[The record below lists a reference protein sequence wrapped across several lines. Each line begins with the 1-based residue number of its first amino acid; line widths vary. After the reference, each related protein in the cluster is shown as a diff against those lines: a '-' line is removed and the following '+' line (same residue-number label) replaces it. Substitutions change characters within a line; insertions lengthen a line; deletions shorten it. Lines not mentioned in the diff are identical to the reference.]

1 MAPEI
6 EPPEAPEPAGHAGAG
21 ALVNPPAELVRRYE
35 TAGPRYTSYPTVP
48 HWTDRFGPADYAA
61 RLEEGGRAGALA
73 PLSLYVHVP
82 FCRKLCTFCGC
93 NVVVSRNP
101 KQADVYLDQVS
112 NELDLA
118 AARLGDRRRVSQIHW
133 GGGTPTFLDERQLAR
148 LWNEITQRFT
158 VTADAEVSA
167 ELNPAVT
174 SNSQLAQLRQLGF
187 NRLSMGVQDF
197 DPLVQRTINRI
208 QSAAQTRA
216 LLVEARRLGFHGVN
230 FDLVY
235 GLPHQN
241 EATWELTLDEV
252 LSMRP
257 DRFAIYAFAFLPQ
270 TLVHQRK
277 LPEAAMPSGPAKL
290 SLLQRA
296 TQALTFAGYRAIGMD
311 HFALPEDE
319 LSVAQ
324 SRRNL
329 WRNFQGYTVRS
340 ALDVVAFGASAISDI
355 AGAYAQN
362 HAELPGYSR
371 AIEAGAFA
379 TTRGVRLT
387 EDDRRRRGLIT
398 QLMCNFWVDLG
409 ADGPTTFARELA
421 ALRPMEADGLLSLSG
436 RELTVSPLGRFFV
449 RNIAMV
455 FDAHLEET
463 RKRVVFSKTV

>member
-1 MAPEI
+1 MALDS
-6 EPPEAPEPAGHAGAG
+6 EPDLH
-21 ALVNPPAELVRRYE
+21 PPADLVRRYD

-48 HWTDRFGPADYAA
+48 HWTGSFGPADYEA
-61 RLEEGGRAGALA
+61 RLEEGAREGADA
-73 PLSLYVHVP
+73 SLSLYVHVP

-93 NVVVSRNP
+93 NVVVSRSS
-101 KQADVYLDQVS
+101 KEADVYLDKVAL
-112 NELDLA
+112 ELDLV
-118 AARLGDRRRVSQIHW
+118 AARLGGRRRVSQIHW
-133 GGGTPTFLDERQLAR
+133 GGGTPTFLSERQLER
-148 LWNEITQRFT
+148 LWNELTQRFV

-197 DPLVQRTINRI
+197 DPKVQKTINRI
-208 QSAAQTRA
+208 QTVEQTRN
-216 LLVEARRLGFHGVN
+216 LLLEARRLGFGGVN
-230 FDLVY
+230 FDLIY

-241 EATWELTLDEV
+241 EATWAMTLDEV
-252 LSMRP
+252 LAMRP

-270 TLVHQRK
+270 TIVHQRK

-290 SLLQRA
+290 SLLEHA
-296 TQALTFAGYRAIGMD
+296 TQALLRAGYRAIGMD

-324 SRRNL
+324 TRRNL

-340 ALDVVAFGASAISDI
+340 ALDVVAFGVSAISDI

-362 HAELPGYSR
+362 DATLAGYAR
-371 AIEAGAFA
+371 AVEAGALA

-409 ADGPTTFARELA
+409 EGGEALFARELE
-421 ALRPMEADGLLSLSG
+421 ALRPMQADGLLTVKG
-436 RELTVSPLGRFFV
+436 RELTVTPLGKFFV

-463 RKRVVFSKTV
+463 KKRVVFSKTV